1 MTYLPSSPLRP
12 AVHLPASIREA
23 VLRGV
28 RFRCPRCG
36 DAHLFARFLKPM
48 PFCPA
53 CAQDWSYQRADDFPA
68 YISMMITG
76 HLLAPLIIWLELSF
90 APRVS
95 VLAGIIVPLAMIMM
109 LGLLQPAKG
118 AVIAVQW
125 WSGMNGFV
133 RERRSDNSIPVET
146 AN

>member
-1 MTYLPSSPLRP
+1 MTYLPPNPLRP
-12 AVHLPASIREA
+12 AVQLPASVWEA
-23 VLRGV
+23 AWRGV

-68 YISMMITG
+68 YISMMVTG

-90 APRVS
+90 APPVG
-95 VLAGIIVPLAMIMM
+95 VLAGIIVPLAMTMM

-118 AVIAVQW
+118 AVIAMQW

-133 RERRSDNSIPVET
+133 RERRGDKSLQSNS
-146 AN
+146 AK